1 MNINIDLSK
10 KIHMIG
16 IGGVSMSGIADILLN
31 LGYTVTG
38 SDMNESDV
46 TKRLESQGIKVTI
59 GHYAENVHNAD
70 IVVYTA
76 AVKQDNI
83 ELVEARNLN
92 IETIER
98 SDFLGWLTKSYEET
112 IAISGTHGKTTTTSM
127 ISSIFVDAQTDPTIQ
142 VGADLSVLDNLN
154 YRVGKSN
161 IFIVEACE
169 YVRSFL
175 KFSPKTAVILDIEEE
190 HLDCYKDLDDI
201 KNTFNEFLDIPPEDG
216 SIILN
221 ADDVNCMDISSNH
234 KAKLITYGIKNNA
247 DWQAT
252 NININDDG
260 TYSFT
265 AINGNENIEIKLSVL
280 GYHNVYNALAAIAV
294 SKVYNISDEAIISG
308 LAKFTGAK
316 RRFEYVGTYN
326 GTKIYDDYAHHP
338 TEIKATLESAK
349 NIKSNKR
356 WVVFQPHTYSRT
368 YTLFDKFVTAFE
380 DADEVIILDIYAA
393 REKDTGLVSSKQ
405 LADEIN
411 KYSKNAKYIST
422 LEETAEY
429 LKENLKEN
437 DILLTIGAGTVTKL
451 GRMIIK

>member
-46 TKRLESQGIKVTI
+46 TKRLENQGIKVTI

-98 SDFLGWLTKSYEET
+98 SDFLGWLTKAYEET

-127 ISSIFVDAQTDPTIQ
+127 ISSIFVDAQVDPTIQ

-175 KFSPKTAVILDIEEE
+175 KFSPKTALILDIEEE

-201 KNTFNEFLDIPPEDG
+201 KNTFNDFLNIPPENG

-221 ADDVNCMDISSNH
+221 ADDANCMDISKNH

-252 NININDDG
+252 NISINDDG
-260 TYSFT
+260 TYSFIAT
-265 AINGNENIEIKLSVL
+265 NKDEQINIKLSVL

-294 SKVYNISDEAIISG
+294 SKVYNISNEAIISG

-405 LADEIN
+405 LVDEVN
-411 KYSKNAKYIST
+411 KHSQNARYIAT
-422 LEETAEY
+422 LEETAKY

-437 DILLTIGAGTVTKL
+437 DVLLTVGAGTVTKL